1 MRAYAV
7 SEAGAQPGHHDLE
20 IPEPAPGEVR
30 VRVRAASVNGFDLAV
45 AAGYMSGFFEHRYPV
60 VLGREFAGVVDALG
74 EGVDNVAVGDRV
86 FGVVSKPYLA
96 EGAFAEYTTA
106 DAGNSIAG
114 SPPAFTDDE
123 AAGLGHTGST
133 ALIILGALGPT
144 EGRTVLIVGATGGV
158 GTLLTQ
164 LLAAEGAKV
173 IATGRTEEGR
183 ALLTELGAA
192 HTVDY
197 ANLEAAVRAIA
208 PNGVDAAVHLAGDPE
223 QIARL
228 IKDGGIMASALLY
241 APELFPDIGRITP
254 LPIAGY
260 PTSEGL
266 HRLADLADER
276 RLRVIIDRDH
286 DFNEIDTAFARFGH
300 ETLGN
305 IIVRIG

>member
-7 SEAGAQPGHHDLE
+7 SEAGAKPGHQDLE

-30 VRVRAASVNGFDLAV
+30 IRVSAASVNGFDLAV
-45 AAGYMSGFFEHRYPV
+45 AAGYMGGFFEHRYPV

-74 EGVDNVAVGDRV
+74 EGVEHVAVGDRV

-106 DAGNSIAG
+106 DAGSGIARTP
-114 SPPAFTDDE
+114 STLTDAE

-133 ALIILGALGPT
+133 ALIILSALGPS

-164 LLAAEGAKV
+164 LMAAEGATV

-192 HTVDY
+192 HAVDY
-197 ANLEAAVRAIA
+197 ADLEAAVRAIA

-223 QIARL
+223 QIASL
-228 IKDGGIMASALLY
+228 VKDGGVMASALLY
-241 APELFPDIGRITP
+241 APELFPDIRRITP

-266 HRLADLADER
+266 HRLAALVNEG

-286 DFNEIDTAFARFGH
+286 DFNEIETAFARFGH
-300 ETLGN
+300 ETIGN